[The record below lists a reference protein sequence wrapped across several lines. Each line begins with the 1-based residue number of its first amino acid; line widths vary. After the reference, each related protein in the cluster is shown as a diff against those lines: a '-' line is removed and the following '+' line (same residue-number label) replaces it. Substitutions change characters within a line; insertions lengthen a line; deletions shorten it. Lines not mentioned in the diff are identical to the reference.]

1 MLLFFSILIILFL
14 LVLLIVQRSVLNNS
28 KTSTSSPIKI
38 NAEKFSATKQ
48 EIEAVEKQIRERGI
62 WTECKEWKLMT
73 EIYSKIEPIIV
84 EGKTRYQINVKC
96 EIEITVTAYSI
107 ERAILF
113 KNIFETLHPALYS
126 EVGWAGWY
134 NKIQVSEK
142 I

>member
-1 MLLFFSILIILFL
+1 
-14 LVLLIVQRSVLNNS
+14 VLLIVQRSVLNNS
-28 KTSTSSPIKI
+28 KTNTSSPIKI
-38 NAEKFSATKQ
+38 NAEKFIATKQ

-96 EIEITVTAYSI
+96 EIEISVTAYSI

-113 KNIFETLHPALYS
+113 KNMFESLHPSLYS
-126 EVGWAGWY
+126 ELGWAGWY